1 MGNAVTRAKVLREE
15 GVHYKLSSLSLGLS
29 LSLAAL
35 SEKFSGPSHSSL
47 ACRAFLLFTSSFM
60 GDLRSSHLSTRLE
73 NVDVLDLPA
82 ANFIPVEEPQ
92 IGKLSDIIGIE
103 DSVVAFVR
111 S

>member
-1 MGNAVTRAKVLREE
+1 
-15 GVHYKLSSLSLGLS
+15 
-29 LSLAAL
+29 
-35 SEKFSGPSHSSL
+35 
-47 ACRAFLLFTSSFM
+47 M

-73 NVDVLDLPA
+73 NVVVLDLPA

>member
-1 MGNAVTRAKVLREE
+1 M
-15 GVHYKLSSLSLGLS
+15 HYKLSSLSLGLS

-60 GDLRSSHLSTRLE
+60 AGDLRSSHLSTRLE